1 MTQSKPPS
9 GKLNALD
16 LTIFIIYWHKKGYY
30 SDQATQAF
38 HPSFYLVSI
47 SLFYPGSKQKRTF
60 NCFGFYEML
69 LNSRDFYSKFG
80 LSQKQSNDCFSVI
93 HNCCLYARF
102 NNTLLTIIIKTG
114 FFKGRLDILT
124 QARRQDRM
132 TGGGAEINFGGARE
146 VYSSVDQ
153 TKKVKT
159 KKKAFS
165 TNIFT
170 NSGYRLKRLAIFHKF
185 LSEDQKKGLRPKGFM
200 KSGVSPQKLWKNS
213 SCSRI
218 LWR

>member
-16 LTIFIIYWHKKGYY
+16 LTIFIIYWNKKGYY

-47 SLFYPGSKQKRTF
+47 SSFYPGSKQKRTF

-80 LSQKQSNDCFSVI
+80 LSQRQSNDCFSII

-132 TGGGAEINFGGARE
+132 TDGGGGGRNKFWG
-146 VYSSVDQ
+146 STRSVFMRIQ
-153 TKKVKT
+153 GGTRSLFQCGSNEK
-159 KKKAFS
+159 
-165 TNIFT
+165 
-170 NSGYRLKRLAIFHKF
+170 
-185 LSEDQKKGLRPKGFM
+185 SEDQKKRPSVQIFSQILVIVSKVLRF
-200 KSGVSPQKLWKNS
+200 STNS
-213 SCSRI
+213 
-218 LWR
+218 